1 MTKKSFKRSPW
12 AKGKRRCKPTSA
24 KRTNPKLWE
33 QVKSVVKRG
42 SKGGKP
48 GKWSARKSQLA
59 VAMYK
64 KRGGRYIGKKDP
76 CNSLTKWSKEKW
88 GYVRGSNPKK
98 HKGRYLP
105 KVVRDSLSAKERR
118 EENKRKGSKRGK
130 WVSYS
135 KSVAKKM
142 RKHGIV

>member
-1 MTKKSFKRSPW
+1 MSKKSFKRSPRS
-12 AKGKRRCKPTSA
+12 KGKKKCKPTSA
-24 KRTNPKLWE
+24 KRTKPKLWE
-33 QVKSVVKRG
+33 QVKSIVKRG
-42 SKGGKP
+42 SKGGKS

-64 KRGGRYIGKKDP
+64 KKGGGYIGKKDP

-88 GYVRGSNPKK
+88 GYVKGSNSKK
-98 HKGRYLP
+98 RRGRYLP
-105 KVVRDSLSAKERR
+105 KIVRENLSSKERR

-130 WVSYS
+130 WVKYS

-142 RKHGIV
+142 RKYGIV